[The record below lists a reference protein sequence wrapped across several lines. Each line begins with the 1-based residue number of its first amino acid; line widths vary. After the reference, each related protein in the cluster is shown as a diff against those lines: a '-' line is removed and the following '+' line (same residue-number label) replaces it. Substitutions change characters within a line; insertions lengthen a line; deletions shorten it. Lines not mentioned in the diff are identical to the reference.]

1 VGRLFWKF
9 FAFVWLAQLAGIIT
23 VASMFWLADRRTEA
37 ALNDIAAGPIA
48 GIQVDAAAEV
58 LQYAGAGAF
67 RNWSERERG
76 STVFVVDEAG
86 RDVLD
91 RPVPPGVTAEIRRLT
106 RDRAESPGIRQVQ
119 AADGHRY
126 TLFAMGHGADRS
138 GGTLPHAPALRY
150 RLHLMPPPIPV
161 IVTLAASI
169 LTALLLAGYVAKPIR
184 SLRAAFEA
192 AAAGDL
198 DRRIAPHLGNRHDE
212 LADLGRDFDRMAAR
226 LKGSMQGQRRLLHDV
241 SHELRSPLAR
251 LQAAAGLIRQNPDQI
266 EAMMTRIEEE
276 ISRIDRLVGE
286 LLTLARLEAGEFT
299 AVEEEVDMRDLVRD
313 IVHDANFEAKAHERE
328 VIWDDRGS
336 ATIQGRPEL
345 LHSAIE
351 NIVRNALKHAP
362 ESRIVRVETSVDAA
376 ERQYTLRVL
385 DDGRG
390 IPEDELPDLFTPF
403 FRGARAQPDGYGLGL
418 AIARR
423 SIEAYGGSIRASNR
437 SGGGLSVEI
446 VLSLREREVDE
457 LWSASPAT
465 QGADRTKGSRYD

>member
-9 FAFVWLAQLAGIIT
+9 FAFVWLAQLAGIIA
-23 VASMFWLADRRTEA
+23 VGSLFWLSDRRTEA
-37 ALNDIAAGPIA
+37 AFTDIGAGPIA
-48 GIQVDAAAEV
+48 GIQVDAAADV

-76 STVFVVDEAG
+76 STVFAIDAAG

-91 RPVPPGVTAEIRRLT
+91 RFVPPGIAAEIRGLPK
-106 RDRAESPGIRQVQ
+106 DRPESPGIRQVQ
-119 AADGHRY
+119 AADGNRY
-126 TLFAMGHGADRS
+126 TLFAVRHGADRP
-138 GGTLPHAPALRY
+138 GGALPHTPAPRF
-150 RLHLMPPPIPV
+150 RLHPMPPPIPTV
-161 IVTLAASI
+161 VTLAASI

-192 AAAGDL
+192 AASGDL
-198 DRRIAPHLGNRHDE
+198 DRRIAPHLGARHDE

-226 LKGSMQGQRRLLHDV
+226 LKASMQGQRRLLHDV

-251 LQAAAGLIRQNPDQI
+251 LQAAAGLIRQNPDQL
-266 EAMMTRIEEE
+266 EAMITRIEEE
-276 ISRIDRLVGE
+276 ITRIDRLVGE
-286 LLTLARLEAGEFT
+286 LLTLARLEAGDLT

-328 VIWDDRGS
+328 VIWEDRGS
-336 ATIQGRPEL
+336 TTIQGRPEL

-362 ESRIVRVETSVDAA
+362 ESRIIRVETSVDAA
-376 ERQYTLRVL
+376 KREYTLRVL

-390 IPEDELPDLFTPF
+390 VPEDELPDLFTPF
-403 FRGARAQPDGYGLGL
+403 FRGAGAQPDGYGLGL

-423 SIEAYGGSIRASNR
+423 SIEAYGGTIRAKNR

-446 VLSLREREVDE
+446 VLSWR
-457 LWSASPAT
+457 
-465 QGADRTKGSRYD
+465 G